1 MKKTR
6 HTRKHMKRNPS
17 RSRRAN
23 AKRAKRS
30 RYSRKGGF
38 GGVMNPFPPGGPY
51 QVGSSVNGLEGGYY
65 YKYNMDPTLQTRI
78 LSQESNVHT
87 LKAMGQTLA
96 PNALKSAPMRGGKR
110 HRRKSSRKSSRK
122 MTRKSRRVAKSRKPA
137 RRRTR
142 SRRGGS
148 GLKSLVPSDIL
159 DIGRGVSHGV
169 GNLYRGFVAEKPT
182 ISPDVM
188 VQPTEW

>member
-1 MKKTR
+1 MKTR
-6 HTRKHMKRNPS
+6 HTRRQKKQI
-17 RSRRAN
+17 
-23 AKRAKRS
+23 KRS

-38 GGVMNPFPPGGPY
+38 GGVMNPFPSGGPY

-78 LSQESNVHT
+78 LSEGSNVHA
-87 LKAMGQTLA
+87 LKAMGHTLA

-110 HRRKSSRKSSRK
+110 RRRKSSRKSSRK
-122 MTRKSRRVAKSRKPA
+122 MSRKSRRVAKSHKPA
-137 RRRTR
+137 RRMRRRRTR

-148 GLKSLVPSDIL
+148 GLKSLVPSDVL
-159 DIGRGVSHGV
+159 DITRGVGHGI

-182 ISPDVM
+182 ISPSVM
-188 VQPTEW
+188 VQPVEWRD